1 MYNRKLELKMSGFSS
16 SVLNTNTVFPV
27 YLFRYGLLIPKKTPG
42 HKPAVKKPSI
52 FEEESSDEEQSAV
65 G

>member
-1 MYNRKLELKMSGFSS
+1 MSGFSS